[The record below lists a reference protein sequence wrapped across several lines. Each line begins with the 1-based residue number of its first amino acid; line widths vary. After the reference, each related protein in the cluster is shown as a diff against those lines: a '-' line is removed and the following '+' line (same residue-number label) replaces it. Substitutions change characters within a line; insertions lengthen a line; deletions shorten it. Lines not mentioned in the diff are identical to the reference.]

1 MENSPVYTSTSILH
15 LADDC
20 LFFIFQKLDSSTD
33 RESFGLTC
41 RRWLHIQNLSRRS
54 LQFECS
60 LTQLRSLS
68 LSQPSTSISSF
79 HLYRLLNRYP
89 CLNFL
94 SLSGCTE
101 LPDSGLS
108 LLILYRSKLQSLHLD
123 CCFSITDHGLS
134 FVATGCPFLTNISL
148 YRCNITDSGLETLS
162 QFCSSLKHVNL
173 SYCSLISDRG
183 IRALSENCQNL
194 QAMNISHCRSIDG
207 VGFQGCSRTL
217 TFLEADSC
225 KFEPEGL
232 PAIFSGGGLTYLN
245 ISNLSWCIRG
255 HGFEAI
261 DMRSICNL
269 RILNF
274 RLCRTIGDEAVV
286 KIAEG
291 CPFLEEWNLSLC
303 HDISRVGWE
312 AIGAH
317 CSSLE
322 RLHVNRCRNLC
333 DGGLQ
338 AVRDGCKR
346 LERLYLG
353 RCPRVSWTAIETFK
367 LLRGNV
373 EIIDE
378 EVVCIA
384 PDGVFF

>member
-1 MENSPVYTSTSILH
+1 MNNCPTSILH
-15 LADDC
+15 LPDDC
-20 LFFIFQKLDSSTD
+20 LYFIFQRLNSGSD

-41 RRWLHIQNLSRRS
+41 RHWLHIQNLNRRS
-54 LQFECS
+54 LQFQCS
-60 LTQLRSLS
+60 LTELRPIS
-68 LSQPSTSISSF
+68 LSQPSTTVTSF

-89 CLNFL
+89 CLQFL

-123 CCFSITDHGLS
+123 CCFGITDHGLS

-148 YRCNITDSGLETLS
+148 YRCNITDSGLNTLS
-162 QFCSSLKHVNL
+162 EFCLALKHVNL

-183 IRALSENCQNL
+183 IRALSKNCQHL

-207 VGFQGCSRTL
+207 VGFQGCSRNL

-225 KFEPEGL
+225 KFEPEGIR
-232 PAIFSGGGLTYLN
+232 AIFSGGGVQYLN
-245 ISNLSWCIRG
+245 VSNLSWCVRG
-255 HGFEAI
+255 HGFGEI
-261 DMRSICNL
+261 DTGSVSNL
-269 RILNF
+269 RVLNF

-286 KIAEG
+286 KIARG
-291 CPFLEEWNLSLC
+291 CPFLEEWNLALC
-303 HDISRVGWE
+303 HDVTVVGWE

-317 CSSLE
+317 CSSLK

-333 DGGLQ
+333 DRGLQ
-338 AVRDGCKR
+338 ALRDGCKR
-346 LERLYLG
+346 LVRLYWG
-353 RCPRVSWTAIETFK
+353 RCPRVSCAAVETFK

-373 EIIDE
+373 QVTDE

-384 PDGVFF
+384 PDGVF